1 MKKEKIG
8 NLTFKEQVE
17 ATLVSLKDSLI
28 EKNRKYGNSALEPIR
43 IFSKST
49 NIEQLLVRCD
59 DKLKRIANSTKLRKN
74 DVADLT
80 NYLIL
85 LRIAKEWT
93 DYSELLD

>member
-1 MKKEKIG
+1 MG

-17 ATLVSLKDSLI
+17 ATMGSLKDILI
-28 EKNRKYGNSALEPIR
+28 EKNKRYGNSALEPIR
-43 IFSKST
+43 VFSKAT

-59 DKLKRIANSTKLRKN
+59 DKLKRIANSNELRKN

-85 LRIAKEWT
+85 LCIAKEWT
-93 DYSELLD
+93 DFSELLD